1 MDNTSSRALAL
12 PLQAVLASIAIHALW
27 GGNPVAVKLGLTVF
41 PPMWSAFVRFFIAT
55 IFVVLWAR
63 YQGISIWPRKGH
75 LVTLLIVGSAFTVQ
89 ITVMNIG
96 FSLTS
101 GTVASI
107 LQSTNPLFV
116 ALFAHFMI
124 SGDRLDLRKVTGL
137 VLSFVGVALVLL
149 KSTGLESIGVIG
161 IGGFI
166 VLASS
171 MLLGLRLVLMV
182 KPLRA
187 LDEVPVVFWM
197 MVTGL
202 APFAVGGLL
211 FETVYWEN
219 LGWVPVAGLAYQG
232 VVIAGL
238 GFMVFSYLMKRYS
251 PSIVASFNFV
261 SPLSGVLLSMLLL
274 GDELTASIVFG
285 VVFVGTGLYLIAGR
299 RAG

>member
-1 MDNTSSRALAL
+1 MDNSSSRALAL

-41 PPMWSAFVRFFIAT
+41 PPMWSAFVRIFIAT
-55 IFVVLWAR
+55 KCVVMWAR
-63 YQGISIWPRKGH
+63 YQGISVWPRKGH
-75 LVTLLIVGSAFTVQ
+75 FATLLIVGTAFTVQ

-96 FSLTS
+96 ISLTS

-116 ALFAHFMI
+116 ALFAHFMV
-124 SGDRLDLRKVTGL
+124 SGDRMNLRKSTGL
-137 VLSFVGVALVLL
+137 VLAFMGVGLVLL
-149 KSTGLESIGVIG
+149 KITDLENVGVIG
-161 IGGFI
+161 FGGFI

-187 LDEVPVVFWM
+187 LDEVPGVFWM
-197 MVTGL
+197 MVIGL
-202 APFAVGGLL
+202 VPFAVGGLL
-211 FETVYWEN
+211 FETVHWEN
-219 LGWVPVAGLAYQG
+219 LGWVPVAGLLYQG

-285 VVFVGTGLYLIAGR
+285 VVFVGMGLYLIAGR
-299 RAG
+299 RTG

>member
-1 MDNTSSRALAL
+1 MDNNSGRTLAL

-63 YQGISIWPRKGH
+63 YQGIRIWPRKGY
-75 LVTLLIVGSAFTVQ
+75 LVTLLTVGSAFTVQ

-202 APFAVGGLL
+202 APFAAGGLL
-211 FETVYWEN
+211 FETVHWEN
-219 LGWVPVAGLAYQG
+219 LGWIPVAGLLYQG
-232 VVIAGL
+232 IVIAGL
-238 GFMVFSYLMKRYS
+238 GFLVFSYLMKRYS

-274 GDELTASIVFG
+274 GDELTVSIVFG
-285 VVFVGTGLYLIAGR
+285 VVFVGAGLYLIAGR
-299 RAG
+299 RTG

>member
-149 KSTGLESIGVIG
+149 QSTGLESIGVIG

-202 APFAVGGLL
+202 APFAAGGLL
-211 FETVYWEN
+211 FETVHWEN
-219 LGWVPVAGLAYQG
+219 LGWIPVAGLLYQG
-232 VVIAGL
+232 IVIAGL
-238 GFMVFSYLMKRYS
+238 GFLVFSYLMKRYS

-274 GDELTASIVFG
+274 GDELTVSIVFG
-285 VVFVGTGLYLIAGR
+285 VVFVGAGLYLIAGR
-299 RAG
+299 RTG

>member
-1 MDNTSSRALAL
+1 MDNSSSRALAL

-55 IFVVLWAR
+55 ICVVIWAR
-63 YQGISIWPRKGH
+63 YQGISVWPRKGH
-75 LVTLLIVGSAFTVQ
+75 FATLLIVGTAFTVQ

-116 ALFAHFMI
+116 ALFAHFI
-124 SGDRLDLRKVTGL
+124 VSGDRLDLKKLFGL
-137 VLSFVGVALVLL
+137 VLAFVGVALVLL
-149 KSTGLESIGVIG
+149 KSTGLENIGVIG

-166 VLASS
+166 VLVSS

-187 LDEVPVVFWM
+187 LDEVPVVLWM
-197 MVTGL
+197 MVIGL
-202 APFAVGGLL
+202 VPFLAGGLL
-211 FETVYWEN
+211 FETVHWEN
-219 LGWVPVAGLAYQG
+219 LDWVPVTGLLYQG
-232 VVIAGL
+232 MGIAGL
-238 GFMVFSYLMKRYS
+238 GFMVFSYLMKRYP

-261 SPLSGVLLSMLLL
+261 SPLSGVLLSMLIL

>member
-1 MDNTSSRALAL
+1 MDNSASRALAL

-55 IFVVLWAR
+55 ICVVMWAR
-63 YQGISIWPRKGH
+63 YQGISVWPRKGH
-75 LVTLLIVGSAFTVQ
+75 FAPLLIVGTAYTVQ

-116 ALFAHFMI
+116 ALFAHFMV
-124 SGDRLDLRKVTGL
+124 SGDRMNLRKSIGL
-137 VLSFVGVALVLL
+137 VLAFMGVGLVLL
-149 KSTGLESIGVIG
+149 NITDLENIGVIG
-161 IGGFI
+161 FGGFI

-197 MVTGL
+197 MVIGL
-202 APFAVGGLL
+202 VPFAVGGLL
-211 FETVYWEN
+211 FETVHWEN
-219 LGWVPVAGLAYQG
+219 LGWIPVTGLLYQG
-232 VVIAGL
+232 IVIAGL

-274 GDELTASIVFG
+274 GDELTASIVLG

>member
-41 PPMWSAFVRFFIAT
+41 PPMWSAFVRFSIAT
-55 IFVVLWAR
+55 ICVLIWAR
-63 YQGISIWPRKGH
+63 YRGISIWPRKGH
-75 LVTLLIVGSAFTVQ
+75 LVTLLIVGAAFTIQ

-116 ALFAHFMI
+116 ALFAHFI
-124 SGDRLDLRKVTGL
+124 VSGDRLDLKKSVGL
-137 VLSFVGVALVLL
+137 VIAFVGVALVLL
-149 KSTGLESIGVIG
+149 KNTGLENISAVG

-171 MLLGLRLVLMV
+171 ILLGLRLVLMV

-197 MVTGL
+197 MVIGL

-211 FETVYWEN
+211 FETVHWEN
-219 LGWVPVAGLAYQG
+219 LGWVPVAGLLYQG
-232 VVIAGL
+232 IVIAGL
-238 GFMVFSYLMKRYS
+238 GFMVFSYLIKNYS

-285 VVFVGTGLYLIAGR
+285 VVFVGMGLYLIAGR
-299 RAG
+299 RTG

>member
-75 LVTLLIVGSAFTVQ
+75 LVTLLIIGSAFTVQ

-202 APFAVGGLL
+202 APFAAGGLL
-211 FETVYWEN
+211 FETVHWEN
-219 LGWVPVAGLAYQG
+219 LGWIPVAGLLYQG

-238 GFMVFSYLMKRYS
+238 GFLVFSYLMKRYS

-285 VVFVGTGLYLIAGR
+285 VVFVGAGLYLIAGR
-299 RAG
+299 RTG

>member
-202 APFAVGGLL
+202 APFAAGGLL
-211 FETVYWEN
+211 FETVHWEN
-219 LGWVPVAGLAYQG
+219 LGWIPVAGLLYQG

-238 GFMVFSYLMKRYS
+238 GFLVFSYLMKRYS

-274 GDELTASIVFG
+274 GDELTASILFG
-285 VVFVGTGLYLIAGR
+285 VVFVGAGLYLIAGR
-299 RAG
+299 RTG

>member
-1 MDNTSSRALAL
+1 M
-12 PLQAVLASIAIHALW
+12 
-27 GGNPVAVKLGLTVF
+27 KLGLTVF
-41 PPMWSAFVRFFIAT
+41 PPMWSAFVRFSIAT
-55 IFVVLWAR
+55 ICVLIWAR
-63 YQGISIWPRKGH
+63 YRGISVWPRKGH
-75 LVTLLIVGSAFTVQ
+75 FATLLIVGTAFTIQ

-116 ALFAHFMI
+116 ALFAHFMV
-124 SGDRLDLRKVTGL
+124 SGDRMNLRKSTGL
-137 VLSFVGVALVLL
+137 VLAFMGVGLVLL
-149 KSTGLESIGVIG
+149 KITDLENIGVIG
-161 IGGFI
+161 FGGFI

-197 MVTGL
+197 MVIGL
-202 APFAVGGLL
+202 VPFAVGGLL
-211 FETVYWEN
+211 FETVHWEN
-219 LGWVPVAGLAYQG
+219 LGWVPVAGLLYQG

-285 VVFVGTGLYLIAGR
+285 VVFVGMGLYLIAGR
-299 RAG
+299 RTG

>member
-1 MDNTSSRALAL
+1 M
-12 PLQAVLASIAIHALW
+12 
-27 GGNPVAVKLGLTVF
+27 
-41 PPMWSAFVRFFIAT
+41 
-55 IFVVLWAR
+55 WAR
-63 YQGISIWPRKGH
+63 YQGISVWPRKGH
-75 LVTLLIVGSAFTVQ
+75 FATLLIVGTAFTVQ

-96 FSLTS
+96 FSLSS

-116 ALFAHFMI
+116 ALFAHFMV
-124 SGDRLDLRKVTGL
+124 SGDRMNLRKSTGL
-137 VLSFVGVALVLL
+137 VLAFMGVGLVLL
-149 KSTGLESIGVIG
+149 KITDLENIGVIG
-161 IGGFI
+161 FGGFI

-197 MVTGL
+197 MVIGL
-202 APFAVGGLL
+202 VPFAVGGLL
-211 FETVYWEN
+211 FETVHWEN
-219 LGWVPVAGLAYQG
+219 LGWVPVAGLLYQG

>member
-41 PPMWSAFVRFFIAT
+41 PPMWRAFVRFFIAT
-55 IFVVLWAR
+55 IFVVIWAR
-63 YQGISIWPRKGH
+63 YQGISIWPRKGY
-75 LVTLLIVGSAFTVQ
+75 LVTLLIIGSTFTVQ

-202 APFAVGGLL
+202 APFAAGGLL
-211 FETVYWEN
+211 FETVHWEN
-219 LGWVPVAGLAYQG
+219 LGWIPVAGLLYQG

-238 GFMVFSYLMKRYS
+238 GFLVFSYLMKRYS

-285 VVFVGTGLYLIAGR
+285 VVFVGAGLYLIAGR
-299 RAG
+299 RTG

>member
-1 MDNTSSRALAL
+1 MDNSSSRALAL

-55 IFVVLWAR
+55 ICVVMWAR
-63 YQGISIWPRKGH
+63 YQGISVWPRKGH
-75 LVTLLIVGSAFTVQ
+75 FATLLIVGTAFTVQ

-116 ALFAHFMI
+116 ALFAHFMV
-124 SGDRLDLRKVTGL
+124 SGDRMNLRKSTGL
-137 VLSFVGVALVLL
+137 VLAFMGVGLVLL
-149 KSTGLESIGVIG
+149 KITDLEDIGVIG
-161 IGGFI
+161 FGGFI

-197 MVTGL
+197 MVIGL
-202 APFAVGGLL
+202 VPFAVGGLL
-211 FETVYWEN
+211 LETVHWEN
-219 LGWVPVAGLAYQG
+219 LGWIPVTGLLYQG
-232 VVIAGL
+232 IVIAGL

-274 GDELTASIVFG
+274 GDELTASIVLG

>member
-1 MDNTSSRALAL
+1 MDNSSSRPLAL

-55 IFVVLWAR
+55 ICVVMWAR
-63 YQGISIWPRKGH
+63 YQGISVWPRKGH
-75 LVTLLIVGSAFTVQ
+75 FATLLIVGTAFTVQ

-116 ALFAHFMI
+116 ALFAHFMV
-124 SGDRLDLRKVTGL
+124 SGDRMNLRKSIGL
-137 VLSFVGVALVLL
+137 VLAFMGVGLVLL
-149 KSTGLESIGVIG
+149 KITDLENIGVIG
-161 IGGFI
+161 FGGFI

-197 MVTGL
+197 MVIGL
-202 APFAVGGLL
+202 VPFAVGGLL
-211 FETVYWEN
+211 FETVHWEN
-219 LGWVPVAGLAYQG
+219 LGWIPVTGLLYQG
-232 VVIAGL
+232 IVIAGL

-285 VVFVGTGLYLIAGR
+285 VVFVGMGLYLIAGH

>member
-75 LVTLLIVGSAFTVQ
+75 LVTLLIIGSAFTVQ

-202 APFAVGGLL
+202 APFAAGGLL
-211 FETVYWEN
+211 FETVHWEN
-219 LGWVPVAGLAYQG
+219 LGWIPVAGLLYQG

-238 GFMVFSYLMKRYS
+238 GFLVFSYLMKRYS

-274 GDELTASIVFG
+274 GDELTASILFG
-285 VVFVGTGLYLIAGR
+285 VVFVGAGLYLIAGR
-299 RAG
+299 RTG

>member
-75 LVTLLIVGSAFTVQ
+75 LVTLLIIGSAFTVQ

-137 VLSFVGVALVLL
+137 VLSFFGVALVLL

-202 APFAVGGLL
+202 APFAAGGLL
-211 FETVYWEN
+211 FETVHWEN
-219 LGWVPVAGLAYQG
+219 LGWIPVAGLLYQG

-238 GFMVFSYLMKRYS
+238 GFLVFSYLMKRYS

-274 GDELTASIVFG
+274 GDELTASILFG
-285 VVFVGTGLYLIAGR
+285 VIFVGAGLYLIAGR
-299 RAG
+299 RTG

>member
-137 VLSFVGVALVLL
+137 VLAFVGVALVLL
-149 KSTGLESIGVIG
+149 KSTGLENIGVIG

-202 APFAVGGLL
+202 APFAAGGLL
-211 FETVYWEN
+211 FETVHWEN
-219 LGWVPVAGLAYQG
+219 LGWIPVAGLLYQG
-232 VVIAGL
+232 IVIAGL
-238 GFMVFSYLMKRYS
+238 GFLVFSYLMKRYS
-251 PSIVASFNFV
+251 PSIVA
-261 SPLSGVLLSMLLL
+261 
-274 GDELTASIVFG
+274 
-285 VVFVGTGLYLIAGR
+285 
-299 RAG
+299 

>member
-75 LVTLLIVGSAFTVQ
+75 LVTLLIIGSAFTVQ

-137 VLSFVGVALVLL
+137 VLSFFGVALVLL

-202 APFAVGGLL
+202 APFAAGGLL
-211 FETVYWEN
+211 FETVHWEN
-219 LGWVPVAGLAYQG
+219 LGWIPVAGLLYQG

-238 GFMVFSYLMKRYS
+238 GFLVFSYLMKRYS

-285 VVFVGTGLYLIAGR
+285 VVFVGAGLYLIAGR
-299 RAG
+299 RTG

>member
-55 IFVVLWAR
+55 ICVVIWAR
-63 YQGISIWPRKGH
+63 YQGISVWPRKGH
-75 LVTLLIVGSAFTVQ
+75 FATLLIVGAAFTVQ

-116 ALFAHFMI
+116 ALFAHFMV
-124 SGDRLDLRKVTGL
+124 SGDRMNLRKSIGL
-137 VLSFVGVALVLL
+137 VLAFMGVGLVLL
-149 KSTGLESIGVIG
+149 KITDLENIGVIG
-161 IGGFI
+161 FGGFI

-197 MVTGL
+197 MVIGL
-202 APFAVGGLL
+202 VPFAVGGLL
-211 FETVYWEN
+211 FETVHWEN
-219 LGWVPVAGLAYQG
+219 LGWIPVTGLLYQG
-232 VVIAGL
+232 IVIAGL

-274 GDELTASIVFG
+274 GDELTVSIVLG

-299 RAG
+299 RDG

>member
-1 MDNTSSRALAL
+1 MDNSSSRALAL

-202 APFAVGGLL
+202 APFAAGGLL
-211 FETVYWEN
+211 FETVHWEN
-219 LGWVPVAGLAYQG
+219 LGWIPVAGLLYQG
-232 VVIAGL
+232 IVIAGL
-238 GFMVFSYLMKRYS
+238 GFLVFSYLMKRYS

-261 SPLSGVLLSMLLL
+261 SPLSGVLLIMLLL
-274 GDELTASIVFG
+274 GDDLTVSILFA
-285 VVFVGTGLYLIAGR
+285 VVLVGAGLNLIAGR
-299 RAG
+299 RTG

>member
-55 IFVVLWAR
+55 ICVVMWAR
-63 YQGISIWPRKGH
+63 YQGISVWPRKGH
-75 LVTLLIVGSAFTVQ
+75 FATLLIVGTAFTVQ

-116 ALFAHFMI
+116 ALFAHFMV
-124 SGDRLDLRKVTGL
+124 SGDRMNLRKSIGL
-137 VLSFVGVALVLL
+137 VLAFMGVGLVLL
-149 KSTGLESIGVIG
+149 KITDLEDIGVIG
-161 IGGFI
+161 FGGFI

-197 MVTGL
+197 MVIGL
-202 APFAVGGLL
+202 VPFAVGGLL
-211 FETVYWEN
+211 FETVHWEN
-219 LGWVPVAGLAYQG
+219 LGWIPVTGLLYQG
-232 VVIAGL
+232 IVIAGL

-274 GDELTASIVFG
+274 GDELTASIVLG

>member
-1 MDNTSSRALAL
+1 M
-12 PLQAVLASIAIHALW
+12 
-27 GGNPVAVKLGLTVF
+27 AVKLGLEVF
-41 PPMWSAFVRFFIAT
+41 PPMWSAFVRFLIAT
-55 IFVVLWAR
+55 ICVVLWAR
-63 YQGISIWPRKGH
+63 YQGISICLPKGH
-75 LVTLLIVGSAFTVQ
+75 RVTLLIVGTAFTVQ

-101 GTVASI
+101 GAVASI

-116 ALFAHFMI
+116 ALFAHFLV
-124 SGDRLDLRKVTGL
+124 SDDRLDLRKSVGL
-137 VLSFVGVALVLL
+137 VLAFVGVALVLL
-149 KSTGLESIGVIG
+149 KSTGLETIGVIG

-197 MVTGL
+197 MVIGL
-202 APFAVGGLL
+202 VPFAVGGLL
-211 FETVYWEN
+211 FETVHWEN
-219 LGWVPVAGLAYQG
+219 LGWVPVAGLLYQG
-232 VVIAGL
+232 MVIAGL

-285 VVFVGTGLYLIAGR
+285 VAFVGTGLYWIAGR

>member
-137 VLSFVGVALVLL
+137 VLSFFGVALVLL

-202 APFAVGGLL
+202 APFAAGGLL
-211 FETVYWEN
+211 FETVHWEN
-219 LGWVPVAGLAYQG
+219 LGWIPVAGLLYQG

-238 GFMVFSYLMKRYS
+238 GFLVFSYLMKRYS

-285 VVFVGTGLYLIAGR
+285 VVFVGAGLYLIAGR
-299 RAG
+299 RTG

>member
-1 MDNTSSRALAL
+1 MDNTSSRPLAL

-55 IFVVLWAR
+55 ICVVMWAR
-63 YQGISIWPRKGH
+63 YQGISVWPRKGH
-75 LVTLLIVGSAFTVQ
+75 FATLLIVGTAFTVQ

-116 ALFAHFMI
+116 ALFAHFMV
-124 SGDRLDLRKVTGL
+124 SGDRMNLRKSIGL
-137 VLSFVGVALVLL
+137 VLAFMGVGLVLL
-149 KSTGLESIGVIG
+149 KITDLENIGVIG
-161 IGGFI
+161 FGGFI

-197 MVTGL
+197 MVIGL
-202 APFAVGGLL
+202 VPFAVGGLL
-211 FETVYWEN
+211 FETVHWEN
-219 LGWVPVAGLAYQG
+219 LGWIPVTGLLYQG
-232 VVIAGL
+232 IVIAGL

-274 GDELTASIVFG
+274 GDELTASIVLG

>member
-1 MDNTSSRALAL
+1 MDNSSGRTLAL

-187 LDEVPVVFWM
+187 LDEVPVEFWM

-202 APFAVGGLL
+202 APFAAGGLL
-211 FETVYWEN
+211 FETVHWEN
-219 LGWVPVAGLAYQG
+219 LGWIPVAGLLYQG
-232 VVIAGL
+232 IVIAGL
-238 GFMVFSYLMKRYS
+238 GFLVFSYLMKRYS

-285 VVFVGTGLYLIAGR
+285 VVFVGAGLYLIAGR
-299 RAG
+299 RTG

>member
-1 MDNTSSRALAL
+1 MDNSSSRALAL

-55 IFVVLWAR
+55 ICVVMWAR
-63 YQGISIWPRKGH
+63 YQGISVWPRKGH
-75 LVTLLIVGSAFTVQ
+75 FATLLIVGAAFTVQ

-116 ALFAHFMI
+116 ALFAHFMV
-124 SGDRLDLRKVTGL
+124 SGDRMNLRKSIGL
-137 VLSFVGVALVLL
+137 VLAFMGVGLVLL
-149 KSTGLESIGVIG
+149 KITDLEDIGVIG
-161 IGGFI
+161 FGGFI

-197 MVTGL
+197 MVIGL
-202 APFAVGGLL
+202 VPFAVGGLL
-211 FETVYWEN
+211 FETVHWEN
-219 LGWVPVAGLAYQG
+219 LGWIPVTGLLYQG
-232 VVIAGL
+232 IVIAGL

-274 GDELTASIVFG
+274 GDELTASIVLG

>member
-149 KSTGLESIGVIG
+149 KSTDLESIGVIG

-202 APFAVGGLL
+202 APFAAGGLL
-211 FETVYWEN
+211 FETVHWEN
-219 LGWVPVAGLAYQG
+219 LGWIPVAGLLYQG

-238 GFMVFSYLMKRYS
+238 GFLVFSYLMKRYS

-274 GDELTASIVFG
+274 GDELTASILFG
-285 VVFVGTGLYLIAGR
+285 VVFVGAGLYLIAGR
-299 RAG
+299 RTG

>member
-1 MDNTSSRALAL
+1 MDNSSSRALAL

-55 IFVVLWAR
+55 ICVVMWAR
-63 YQGISIWPRKGH
+63 YQGISVWPRKGH
-75 LVTLLIVGSAFTVQ
+75 FATLLIVGTAFTVQ

-116 ALFAHFMI
+116 ALFAHFMV
-124 SGDRLDLRKVTGL
+124 SGDRMNLRKSIGL
-137 VLSFVGVALVLL
+137 VLAFMGVGLVLL
-149 KSTGLESIGVIG
+149 KITDLENIGVIG
-161 IGGFI
+161 FGGFI

-197 MVTGL
+197 MVIGL
-202 APFAVGGLL
+202 VPFAVGGLL
-211 FETVYWEN
+211 FETVHWEN
-219 LGWVPVAGLAYQG
+219 LGWIPVTGLLYQG
-232 VVIAGL
+232 IVIAGL

-274 GDELTASIVFG
+274 GDEFTARIVLG

>member
-1 MDNTSSRALAL
+1 MDNSSSRALAL

-55 IFVVLWAR
+55 ICVVMWAR
-63 YQGISIWPRKGH
+63 YQGISVWPRKGH
-75 LVTLLIVGSAFTVQ
+75 FATLLIVGTAFTVQ

-116 ALFAHFMI
+116 AMFAHFMV
-124 SGDRLDLRKVTGL
+124 SGDRMNLRKSTGL
-137 VLSFVGVALVLL
+137 VLAFMGVGLVLL
-149 KSTGLESIGVIG
+149 KITDLENIGVIG
-161 IGGFI
+161 FGGFI
-166 VLASS
+166 VLGSS

-197 MVTGL
+197 MVIGL
-202 APFAVGGLL
+202 VPFAVGGLL
-211 FETVYWEN
+211 FETVHWEN
-219 LGWVPVAGLAYQG
+219 LGWVPVAGLLYQG

-274 GDELTASIVFG
+274 GDELTVSIVFG
-285 VVFVGTGLYLIAGR
+285 V
-299 RAG
+299 